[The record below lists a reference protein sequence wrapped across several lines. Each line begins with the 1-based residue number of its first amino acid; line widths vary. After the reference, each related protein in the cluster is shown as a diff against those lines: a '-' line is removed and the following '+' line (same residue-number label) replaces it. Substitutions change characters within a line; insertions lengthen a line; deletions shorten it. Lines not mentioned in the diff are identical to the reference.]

1 MAFLKVYDL
10 TPLTRGA
17 AAERRAILSGVE
29 FKVRD
34 LIVAGVGAVLGLFL
48 TLLLWPVFKSSAIV
62 SLLVTIPAA
71 LWLVEGRSGRGMQ
84 LKNWQSLKN
93 KAINNSGKFFVSG
106 EEFDPLANDLS
117 MIMVR
122 SLPTRPQLARPAI
135 DHDVERLVVDEP
147 PEPKPDPTP
156 SVLSAVDAWDEA
168 GQQKGPP
175 APGDREEATGL
186 GGVDE
191 TW

>member
-48 TLLLWPVFKSSAIV
+48 TLLLWPVLKSSAIV

-106 EEFDPLANDLS
+106 EEFDPLANDMS
-117 MIMVR
+117 MVMVR
-122 SLPTRPQLARPAI
+122 SLPTHPGLARPDI
-135 DHDVERLVVDEP
+135 DHDPASLVVAEP
-147 PEPKPDPTP
+147 PEPKPDPT
-156 SVLSAVDAWDEA
+156 SRVLSAVDAWDSTGPHPLQASEA
-168 GQQKGPP
+168 RRPEVGRSG
-175 APGDREEATGL
+175 E
-186 GGVDE
+186 DE
-191 TW
+191 PW

>member
-117 MIMVR
+117 MVMVR
-122 SLPTRPQLARPAI
+122 SLPTRPGLPRPAL
-135 DHDVERLVVDEP
+135 DHDPASLVVAEP
-147 PEPKPDPTP
+147 PEPKPEQNEAIVT
-156 SVLSAVDAWDEA
+156 AVDAWDSADNHTSHAPEA
-168 GQQKGPP
+168 
-175 APGDREEATGL
+175 L
-186 GGVDE
+186 GGQPGRSGE
-191 TW
+191 GEPW